1 MTNGAAASGAVGA
14 VYAAIANAI
23 KASGAIIHVEPDVF
37 LMLLQLQSEDAPL
50 VVFSP
55 AGLFK
60 KNQYLMAY
68 KGLIFYTKTSTA
80 LALPIEVE
88 LIQAKK
94 IWIPNM

>member
-1 MTNGAAASGAVGA
+1 MTNGAAACGAA
-14 VYAAIANAI
+14 VAMYAIANAT
-23 KASGAIIHVEPDVF
+23 KATGAIVHVEPDLF
-37 LMLLQLQSEDAPL
+37 QMLLQLQSGETPL

-68 KGLIFYTKTSTA
+68 KGLIFYTKTST
-80 LALPIEVE
+80 LLTLQINVE